1 MSSSTSSRSTSSAAT
16 PTRSA
21 PTLPDSAD
29 DEARRSELK
38 HHKARA
44 TGLLVLA
51 TLAFLALVIWT
62 DGQGWSGYAEAAAEA
77 AMVGGVA
84 DWFAVTALFR
94 HPLRLPIPHTAI
106 IPKRKDQIGESLGE
120 FVQENFL
127 KPEVLQSRLSEA
139 DLASRIGNWL
149 EVPGNA
155 RKVGDQLSTV
165 LGSAIE
171 VMRDDELQASV
182 EGYIARRVD
191 TFEPTPLAARAIEFA
206 IEGGHHHAIFDAGL
220 DGMRNILH
228 DNKAMLRGRLSNESP
243 WWVPEPIDDRIFD
256 KIYAAIN
263 TFIDEVTADPDHE
276 FRRNLD
282 TRIEGLAVRLRESP
296 ELRQRAHE
304 LKAELLAHPATR
316 EWTSGLWDNMKQS
329 LLLAADDPTSELR
342 LRIHQTALNTGESLR
357 NDPALRTKVNNWLVN
372 AVAHLAGESRT
383 EIADLISTTVAGWD
397 AEETSERIELQV
409 GRDLQY
415 IRINGTVVG
424 GLVGVLIHAVA
435 HLLG

>member
-1 MSSSTSSRSTSSAAT
+1 MSDPAAT
-16 PTRSA
+16 ASKAGPA
-21 PTLPDSAD
+21 PRMPESGD
-29 DEARRSELK
+29 DEARRKELR

-44 TGLLVLA
+44 TGLLLFATAIFIVLVV
-51 TLAFLALVIWT
+51 TT
-62 DGQGWSGYAEAAAEA
+62 SGEGWSGYAEAAAEA

-94 HPLRLPIPHTAI
+94 HPLGLPIPHTAI
-106 IPKRKDQIGESLGE
+106 IPNRKDQIGESLGE

-127 KPEVLQSRLSEA
+127 QPEVLRNRLSEA
-139 DLASRIGNWL
+139 DLATRIGNWL

-155 RKVGDQLSTV
+155 RKLGDQLGSV

-171 VMRDDELQASV
+171 VMRDDEIQASV
-182 EGYIARRVD
+182 EGYVARRVD
-191 TFEPTPLAARAIEFA
+191 SFEPTPLAARAIEFA

-220 DGMRNILH
+220 DGMRNILQ
-228 DNKAMLRGRLSNESP
+228 DNRAMLRGRLSNESP

-256 KIYAAIN
+256 KIYSAIN

-282 TRIEGLAVRLRESP
+282 HRIAGLADRLRESP
-296 ELRQRAHE
+296 ELRERAHE
-304 LKAELLAHPATR
+304 LKQELLSHPATR
-316 EWTSGLWDNMKQS
+316 EWSSGLWGNMKTS

-342 LRIHQTALNTGESLR
+342 LRIHQSALNIGQSLR
-357 NDPALRTKVNNWLVN
+357 EDPALRDKVNGWLVN
-372 AVAHLAGESRT
+372 AVAHLAGESRG

-397 AEETSERIELQV
+397 ADETSERIELQV

-424 GLVGVLIHAVA
+424 GLVGLLIHAVA
-435 HLLG
+435 QILG